1 MVPLSKALNRS
12 QEWNRRLTVPQF
24 TVITGLL
31 VIISGTLLLA
41 TPICS
46 TPEVGLWE
54 ALFTA
59 TSAVTVTGL
68 TIIDIGSDLTAFG
81 QSVLAIM
88 LLVGGLGL
96 MAITTFLQGFVVR
109 GTELRCRLDRGKTLD
124 EFGVGGVGRTFRG
137 IALTAAILI
146 LIGAVILYYFGFND
160 IPNHME
166 RLWAALFHSISAY
179 NNAGFSL
186 WSDSMQQYR
195 TNWVVNVVIIMLI
208 VLGGLGWR
216 VTSDLWT
223 HRKELFSKRS
233 RRNLSLHTRLVLRTS
248 LVLLIV
254 GTVGL
259 VITESLSNGDFF
271 STISWPERLTSSL
284 FGSVSARTAGF
295 STMPLSLESISDSGL
310 LLLMALMFIGAS
322 PGGTGGGIKT
332 TTLAALMAATRSTL
346 RGQNDVVIR
355 NRQISDKVVLKAV
368 GITVGSLL
376 FVLGM
381 ALLLGMTTNLGGKEP
396 FSFLEMLFTCISAF
410 ATVGFDVGVTEKLGH
425 FGQLV
430 LIVGMFVG
438 RLGILLLLSAIW
450 EAINHERLHHQNRI
464 GYPRE
469 DLYV

>member
-1 MVPLSKALNRS
+1 MSFS
-12 QEWNRRLTVPQF
+12 QSILKSQGRFRRLTVPQF
-24 TVITGLL
+24 TVVTGVL
-31 VIISGTLLLA
+31 VIAIGTLLLVN
-41 TPICS
+41 PICS
-46 TPEVGLWE
+46 TSNVGIWE

-68 TIIDIGSDLTAFG
+68 SVIDIGKDLTNFG
-81 QSVLAIM
+81 QGVLAAM
-88 LLVGGLGL
+88 LLIGGLGL

-137 IALTAAILI
+137 IALTATVLI
-146 LIGAVILYYFGFND
+146 LIGAFVLYTFGFNA
-160 IPNHME
+160 IPNRGE

-186 WSDSMQQYR
+186 WSESLQQYR
-195 TNWVVNVVIIMLI
+195 TNWVVNAVILMLI

-216 VTSDLWT
+216 VTNDLWSN
-223 HRKELFSKRS
+223 RFSLK

-248 LVLLIV
+248 CLLILV
-254 GTVGL
+254 GTIGL
-259 VITESLSNGDFF
+259 IITESLGQGSFFNG
-271 STISWPERLTSSL
+271 ISWPERFSSA
-284 FGSVSARTAGF
+284 FFESISARTAGF
-295 STMPLSLESISDSGL
+295 TCIPLSLESISDSGL
-310 LLLMALMFIGAS
+310 LLLMTLMFIGAS

-346 RGQNDVVIR
+346 RGQNDIVIR

-376 FVLGM
+376 FVLIM
-381 ALLLGMTTNLGGKEP
+381 VLLLGITSNLGEAKP

-410 ATVGFDVGVTEKLGH
+410 ATVGFDLGVTEKLNH
-425 FGQLV
+425 FGQLILV
-430 LIVGMFVG
+430 IGMFVG

-450 EAINHERLHHQNRI
+450 EAINRDKLPHKNLI

-469 DLYV
+469 DIYV